1 MKNEPIVIERSFQ
14 APVARVWKAITDR
27 DQMKEWYFDISS
39 FKAEPGFEF
48 QFEGTNEG
56 RTYLHKCRVMEVIP
70 EKKLKYSWRY
80 EGYEGSSVVTFELF
94 TEGAITRLRLTH
106 EGLETFPANLPDFA
120 RQNFVEGWTFLIGES
135 LKSFLDKAPAGIA

>member
-27 DQMKEWYFDISS
+27 DQMKEWYFDLSS

-70 EKKLKYSWRY
+70 EKKLKYSWSY
-80 EGYEGSSVVTFELF
+80 TGYQGMSFVTFELF
-94 TEGAITRLRLTH
+94 DEGKTTRLKLTH
-106 EGLETFPANLPDFA
+106 EGLETFPQNNPDFA
-120 RQNFVEGWTFLIGES
+120 KESFTAGWTYITGTS
-135 LKSFLDKAPAGIA
+135 LKDFLEKTATQAE